1 MEALLVRIWGMGAD
15 GKAFFQNAHARS
27 YSAHAAELTGIDHE
41 LNAGDVIGVQN
52 GEKKARFRVIQTI
65 DAGLP
70 LKIKAQVELVDGQE
84 CPWKEQLANAPAKPA
99 PGPTPNPKSNM
110 RRFVRHRIHLP
121 MELRDDRGGGV
132 PMLTNASDVG
142 GRGCYVETLTPLPL
156 GTPLHITFWME
167 QEKMTT
173 SAIVRASDPGVGMGI
188 EFSGLKLEQQQKVQ
202 EYLDRIDPVGS
213 GFASALVT
221 S

>member
-1 MEALLVRIWGMGAD
+1 
-15 GKAFFQNAHARS
+15 
-27 YSAHAAELTGIDHE
+27 
-41 LNAGDVIGVQN
+41 
-52 GEKKARFRVIQTI
+52 
-65 DAGLP
+65 
-70 LKIKAQVELVDGQE
+70 
-84 CPWKEQLANAPAKPA
+84 
-99 PGPTPNPKSNM
+99 
-110 RRFVRHRIHLP
+110 
-121 MELRDDRGGGV
+121 
-132 PMLTNASDVG
+132 
-142 GRGCYVETLTPLPL
+142 
-156 GTPLHITFWME
+156 ME